1 MEALS
6 AILGGGVR
14 IGVLLRGK
22 RVRDDGE
29 TLLQSGISH
38 DNQPDAL
45 GFTLEPNY
53 SVTPFENPGPSHLSP
68 PSDSP
73 HPNAG

>member
-14 IGVLLRGK
+14 VGVLLRGK
-22 RVRDDGE
+22 QVKNDNE

-38 DNQPDAL
+38 DNQLDAL
-45 GFTLEPNY
+45 GFMLEPIC
-53 SVTPFENPGPSHLSP
+53 SVTPVESTGLSHASL
-68 PSDSP
+68 PSDAS